1 MYYDSLMASDGGRA
15 VPGSGTTGLL
25 TFTYRM

>member
-1 MYYDSLMASDGGRA
+1 MASDGGRA